1 MPTVFRV
8 GSARFFFYSNENQ
21 EPPHVHVAR
30 AGRIAKFWL
39 APVSLAKSSRFRV
52 HELRHLEQLVAE
64 HRGVLLKAWYDRFR
78 T

>member
-30 AGRIAKFWL
+30 CVFRKFWRPDSGNSGGL
-39 APVSLAKSSRFRV
+39 TRRPEAASQVSR
-52 HELRHLEQLVAE
+52 
-64 HRGVLLKAWYDRFR
+64 
-78 T
+78 